1 MTRIYFVF
9 LFFFPF
15 ISFSQ
20 ISMIELDAKRVPE
33 PLARDTVVDNWNSL
47 QPGFRELNQQAK
59 EMLYWTN
66 YCRNNPQKFWDSA
79 ALPVL
84 KTFPKLRKAEAESMR
99 LDIIRAGQLPM
110 FALNT
115 NLINT
120 AQAHAIDIAR
130 KKAQLSHTSTNGA
143 DFGTRMKNAGIKYC
157 ANENIALS
165 SQSVLLS
172 VMLLYLD
179 IGISS
184 RGHRKALLD
193 PNLRETGVG
202 AALYDIDQYFLV
214 QDFACSQ
221 Q

>member
-1 MTRIYFVF
+1 MTKVYFTF
-9 LFFFPF
+9 LLFLPVL
-15 ISFSQ
+15 SFSQ
-20 ISMIELDAKRVPE
+20 ISMIELDAKKVPE

-47 QPGFRELNQQAK
+47 QPGFRLLNQQAK

-79 ALPVL
+79 ALPIL
-84 KTFPKLRKAEAESMR
+84 KTFPKLKKTEAESMR
-99 LDIIRAGQLPM
+99 LDILHAGQLPM
-110 FALNT
+110 FSLNA
-115 NLINT
+115 NLITT
-120 AQAHAIDIAR
+120 AQAHAFDIAR
-130 KKAQLSHTSTNGA
+130 RKAPLSHNSTNGA
-143 DFGTRMKNAGIKYC
+143 DFGTRMKNAGIKQC

-184 RGHRKALLD
+184 QGHRKALLD

-202 AALYDIDQYFLV
+202 ASLYGVDQYFLV

-221 Q
+221 

>member
-1 MTRIYFVF
+1 MTKVYFTF
-9 LFFFPF
+9 LLFLPVL
-15 ISFSQ
+15 SFSQ
-20 ISMIELDAKRVPE
+20 ISMIELDALKVPE

-47 QPGFRELNQQAK
+47 QPGFRLLNQQAK

-79 ALPVL
+79 ALPIL
-84 KTFPKLRKAEAESMR
+84 KTFPKLKKTEAESMR
-99 LDIIRAGQLPM
+99 LDILHAGQLPM
-110 FALNT
+110 FSLNA
-115 NLINT
+115 NLITT
-120 AQAHAIDIAR
+120 AQAHAFDIAR
-130 KKAQLSHTSTNGA
+130 RKAPLSHNSTNGA
-143 DFGTRMKNAGIKYC
+143 DFGTRMKNAGIKQC

-184 RGHRKALLD
+184 QGHRKALLD

-202 AALYDIDQYFLV
+202 ASLYGVDQYFLV

-221 Q
+221 